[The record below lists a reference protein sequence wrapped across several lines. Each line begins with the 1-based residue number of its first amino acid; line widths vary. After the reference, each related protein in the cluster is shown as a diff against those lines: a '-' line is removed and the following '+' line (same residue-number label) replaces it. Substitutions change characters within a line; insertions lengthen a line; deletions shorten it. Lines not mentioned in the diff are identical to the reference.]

1 MRNPRTSPIIY
12 ALFALLIIT
21 AAVLALKPRLTD
33 IIQAYDYMT
42 DQMLRDVS
50 SLTKPN
56 TEPDIKMKEA
66 GPGETR
72 KRLMSIDP
80 GVRLESIKAIEEKSD
95 PQFVPQM
102 IKLLN
107 DTTSVEDKNTGAN
120 YQISEAAR
128 TALIRLMRDN
138 IIREPGNLGQLIPL
152 IQASLHGSPAEKIGA
167 IDIISSLREPT
178 AYPLLRQMS
187 ENRDQPQ
194 IALKASAAARSLI
207 PKSVTSN
214 EYSVVTSRRIEIIY
228 LLMFAG
234 LTMGIAAIAG
244 LLKLKSAKFAVL
256 CVLAVTINL
265 GLGLLVHAELER
277 GVITE
282 NSLKN
287 ALQSENLP
295 AVRTMCYSD
304 NTSYPGDSFFAQ
316 NLVQS
321 PSANTF
327 RVLIALP
334 EIEPDDLPYYKTNFQ
349 IRSQWIMSRI
359 VALNLGKPI
368 LESIIDSSDENVIMA
383 VIETFERSRIQSDYI
398 RGCLERLNE
407 DDRPEKVRNA
417 AGKTLS
423 NMQGRPLWPL

>member
-1 MRNPRTSPIIY
+1 MCNSRTFSIIS
-12 ALFALLIIT
+12 ALFALLIIA
-21 AAVLALKPRLTD
+21 AAVLALKPRLAD

-42 DQMLRDVS
+42 GQMFRDVS

-56 TEPDIKMKEA
+56 TEPDIKMKEP

-80 GVRLESIKAIEEKSD
+80 GVRLEAIKAIEEKSD
-95 PQFVPQM
+95 PQFAPQM

-128 TALIRLMRDN
+128 TALIRLMKDN
-138 IIREPGNLGQLIPL
+138 IIREPGNMATFIPL
-152 IQASLHGSPAEKIGA
+152 FQAGLQGSHSEKIGVIGIVSA
-167 IDIISSLREPT
+167 LREPT

-194 IALKASAAARSLI
+194 IALKASAAARSLM
-207 PKSVTSN
+207 PESVTSN

-256 CVLAVTINL
+256 CVLAVTINV

-277 GVITE
+277 GAITE

-295 AVRTMCYSD
+295 ALRSMCYSD

-321 PSANTF
+321 PSVNTF

-334 EIEPDDLPYYKTNFQ
+334 EIEPDDEGYFKTNFQ
-349 IRSQWIMSRI
+349 IRSRWIMARI
-359 VALNLGKPI
+359 LILNLGKPI
-368 LESIIDSSDENVIMA
+368 LETIIDSSDEDVIMS
-383 VIETFERSRIQSDYI
+383 VIETFERLQIQNDHIKRY
-398 RGCLERLNE
+398 LERLSE
-407 DDRPEKVRNA
+407 DDKPEKVRNA

-423 NMQGRPLWPL
+423 NIKGRPLWPL

>member
-42 DQMLRDVS
+42 GQMLHDVS
-50 SLTKPN
+50 SLTKTN
-56 TEPDIKMKEA
+56 TEPDIKMKEP

-80 GVRLESIKAIEEKSD
+80 AVRLETIKAIEEKSD

-128 TALIRLMRDN
+128 TALIRLMKDN

-152 IQASLHGSPAEKIGA
+152 IQAGLQGSPAEKIGA

-207 PKSVTSN
+207 PKSVTSK
-214 EYSVVTSRRIEIIY
+214 EYSVVTSRRIEIIC

-234 LTMGIAAIAG
+234 LTMGIAAIVG
-244 LLKLKSAKFAVL
+244 LFKLKSAKFAVL
-256 CVLAVTINL
+256 CVLALTINV
-265 GLGLLVHAELER
+265 GLGLLVHAEMEI
-277 GVITE
+277 GAITE
-282 NSLKN
+282 NSLHK
-287 ALQSENLP
+287 ALQSEDLP
-295 AVRTMCYSD
+295 ALRSMCYSD
-304 NTSYPGDSFFAQ
+304 NTSYPGDSFFSQ
-316 NLVQS
+316 SLVQS

-334 EIEPDDLPYYKTNFQ
+334 EIEPDDLAYFKTNFQ

-359 VALNLGKPI
+359 LALNLGKPI
-368 LESIIDSSDENVIMA
+368 LETIIDRSDENVIMA

-398 RGCLERLNE
+398 RGYLERLSE

-423 NMQGRPLWPL
+423 NIQGQPLWPL